1 MILVSVLIP
10 VTLVLVGF
18 GVWAFF
24 WAVRSGQFDDLDVPA
39 WEILV
44 EERSPPKGG
53 APVQEAVSDPASPSH
68 AAADPQA
75 RAEPRP

>member
-1 MILVSVLIP
+1 MSLVSVLIP

-39 WEILV
+39 WEVLL
-44 EERSPPKGG
+44 EERSPP
-53 APVQEAVSDPASPSH
+53 EAGPS
-68 AAADPQA
+68 APQA
-75 RAEPRP
+75 ASGPAAPYRAPAEPQAPAEPRP

>member
-1 MILVSVLIP
+1 MSLVSVLIP

-24 WAVRSGQFDDLDVPA
+24 WAVRSGQFEELDVAA

-44 EERSPPKGG
+44 DERRNASELPPSPTDTP
-53 APVQEAVSDPASPSH
+53 
-68 AAADPQA
+68 
-75 RAEPRP
+75 

>member
-1 MILVSVLIP
+1 MSLVSVLIP

-24 WAVRSGQFDDLDVPA
+24 WAVRTGQFDELDVPA

-44 EERSPPKGG
+44 EEHSAALP
-53 APVQEAVSDPASPSH
+53 PVQAAPPP
-68 AAADPQA
+68 AAA
-75 RAEPRP
+75 AEHPGCAPDDGA

>member
-1 MILVSVLIP
+1 MNLVSVLIP

-24 WAVRSGQFDDLDVPA
+24 WAVRTGQFDELDVPG

-44 EERSPPKGG
+44 EDPDDPREPAVLSP
-53 APVQEAVSDPASPSH
+53 APLDEGS
-68 AAADPQA
+68 
-75 RAEPRP
+75 

>member
-1 MILVSVLIP
+1 MSIVFVLIP

-24 WAVRSGQFDDLDVPA
+24 WAVRTGQFDELDSAA

-44 EERSPPKGG
+44 DDS
-53 APVQEAVSDPASPSH
+53 
-68 AAADPQA
+68 ADTEQHV
-75 RAEPRP
+75 RRRRT

>member
-1 MILVSVLIP
+1 MSLVSVLIP

-24 WAVRSGQFDDLDVPA
+24 WAVRSGQFEELDVAA

-44 EERSPPKGG
+44 DEHRDVAEP
-53 APVQEAVSDPASPSH
+53 PASPVEQ
-68 AAADPQA
+68 P
-75 RAEPRP
+75 